1 MTHELAEVRPIYAS
15 GDPPKQ
21 RKAIERSFPFVE
33 ISEIAERQS
42 WRKDVYQPVYYIHKW
57 WARRLSSV
65 FRAMVLGACAP
76 AEGAAAI
83 ESDGI
88 LDLFY
93 KPVRFPD
100 TLIYDPFMG
109 SGTTVGEAHKLGCR
123 VIGQDINPVAY
134 FMVKN
139 ALSTHDVSEVRQT
152 FKVIERDVSHR
163 IKDYYKAQV
172 EQYGLVDVLYYFWV
186 KFVSCPC
193 CGAQVD
199 LFNSRIFAKHANP
212 SKRPEAKSLCPACEA
227 INFIMVY
234 QTEVT
239 CDQCGTSYNPQEGS
253 TGRVKATCPDCQ
265 STFPIIEAVRA
276 LNHPPRHR
284 MYAKMILKPN
294 GVRLRRLKEY
304 LPIDE
309 YDQALYKK
317 ASAELRT
324 GSFAYPQVTIEPG
337 YNTDQVLNYNYTH
350 WHQMFN
356 DRQLLC
362 LSILSKRIGDIE
374 KDSLRA
380 LFACLLSGC
389 LEFNSMFCSF
399 KGEGTGAVRHTF
411 SHHIL
416 KPERTP
422 LEANLWGTPE
432 SSGSFSTLFER
443 RILRAL
449 EYKDNPFELQ
459 LSDRVNGRRQSRKVF
474 NINRKMGGEIAS
486 TYEDF
491 QRGDFD
497 IYLAC
502 GSSSQTDIE
511 DGVVDAVITDPPFFD
526 NVHYSQLADFFY
538 VWIREMMGPE
548 NEGVFQRKT
557 TRSSE
562 EVQQTDSRRF
572 TDNLVAVFRD
582 CHRVLKDDG
591 LLIFTYHHSRPEG
604 WSAILEAIHEA
615 GFYIEA
621 THPVKSEMSA
631 SIPKQQA
638 KSPIDI
644 DIIIVG
650 RKLALIEP
658 FPQVPVDLF
667 SECVEGTSEI
677 VEAFNGSNRKLSRS
691 DITVIMMA
699 RLITTLSRARDLEK
713 VLRYLS
719 STEREMG
726 TVVERVW
733 TQQNPREILVEER
746 QMMLF

>member
-1 MTHELAEVRPIYAS
+1 MSTLTQKVAEVRPVYAS
-15 GDPPKQ
+15 DDPPKQ

-65 FRAMVLGACAP
+65 FRAIVLGTCAP
-76 AEGAAAI
+76 AEGVTDRG
-83 ESDGI
+83 SDGI

-93 KPVRFPD
+93 KPVQFPD
-100 TLIYDPFMG
+100 VLIYDPFMG

-123 VIGQDINPVAY
+123 VIGQDINPVSY

-139 ALSTHDVSEVRQT
+139 ALSTHDISEVRQT
-152 FKVIERDVSHR
+152 FKAIERNVSHR
-163 IKDYYKAQV
+163 IKAYYKART
-172 EQYGLVDVLYYFWV
+172 EPHDLVDVLYYFWV
-186 KFVSCPC
+186 KFVPCPC

-199 LFNSRIFAKHANP
+199 LFNSHIFAKHARP
-212 SKRPEAKSLCPACEA
+212 GKHPEAKSLCPTCEA
-227 INFIMVY
+227 INSIIVY
-234 QTEVT
+234 QTEVK
-239 CDQCGTSYNPQEGS
+239 CDQCGTSYNPQKGS
-253 TGRVKATCPDCQ
+253 AGRTNATCPDCH
-265 STFPIIEAVRA
+265 STFPIIEAIRT
-276 LNHPPRHR
+276 LDHPPHHR
-284 MYAKMILKPN
+284 MYAKMILKPD
-294 GVRLRRLKEY
+294 GGKEY
-304 LPIDE
+304 LSINQCDR
-309 YDQALYKK
+309 ALYGK
-317 ASAELRT
+317 ASAELQT
-324 GSFAYPQVTIEPG
+324 GNFAYPQVAIEPG
-337 YNTDQVLNYNYTH
+337 YNTDQVLNYNYTQ

-356 DRQLLC
+356 SRQLLC
-362 LSILSKRIGDIE
+362 LSILSERIRNIE

-459 LSDRVNGRRQSRKVF
+459 LSDRVDGRRQSRKVF

-486 TYEDF
+486 AYEDF
-491 QRGDFD
+491 QRSDFD
-497 IYLAC
+497 IYLSC
-502 GSSSQTDIE
+502 GSSSQTDIGN
-511 DGVVDAVITDPPFFD
+511 GVVDAVITDPPFFD

-538 VWIREMMGPE
+538 VWIREMMSR
-548 NEGVFQRKT
+548 EGVFREGT
-557 TRSSE
+557 TRSTE

-572 TDNLVAVFRD
+572 TDNLIAVFRE

-615 GFYIEA
+615 AFYVEA
-621 THPVKSEMSA
+621 THPVKSEMSVA
-631 SIPKQQA
+631 IPKQQA

-658 FPQVPVDLF
+658 FPEVPVDLF
-667 SECVEGTSEI
+667 SECVEETSEI
-677 VEAFNGSNRKLSRS
+677 VEAFNGSNRRLSHS

-713 VLRYLS
+713 ILGYLS
-719 STEREMG
+719 SAEREMG
-726 TVVERVW
+726 AVVERVW
-733 TQQNPREILVEER
+733 KQQNLRDVLLEER
-746 QMMLF
+746 QMRLF

>member
-1 MTHELAEVRPIYAS
+1 MHKVTEVRPIYAN
-15 GDPPKQ
+15 GEPPKR

-33 ISEIAERQS
+33 ISEVAERES

-57 WARRLSSV
+57 WARRLSCV
-65 FRAMVLGACAP
+65 FRAIVLGACAP
-76 AEGAAAI
+76 VEGATDKG
-83 ESDGI
+83 SDGT

-93 KPVRFPD
+93 KSVRFPD
-100 TLIYDPFMG
+100 MLIYDPFMG

-123 VIGQDINPVAY
+123 VIGRDINPVSY
-134 FMVKN
+134 FIVKS

-152 FKVIERDVSHR
+152 FKAIEGDVSHR
-163 IKDYYKAQV
+163 IRTYYRAQT
-172 EQYGLVDVLYYFWV
+172 EHHGLVDVLYYFWV
-186 KFVSCPC
+186 KFIPCPC
-193 CGAQVD
+193 CSAQVD
-199 LFNSRIFAKHANP
+199 LFNNRIFAKNARP
-212 SKRPEAKSLCPACEA
+212 SKQPEAKSLCPACEA
-227 INFIMVY
+227 INSITVY
-234 QTEVT
+234 QTEVK

-253 TGRVKATCPDCQ
+253 TGRTKATCPDCQ
-265 STFPIIEAVRA
+265 CTFPIIEAIRA
-276 LNHPPRHR
+276 LDHPPHHR
-284 MYAKMILKPN
+284 MYAKVILKPD
-294 GVRLRRLKEY
+294 GSKEY
-304 LPIDE
+304 SSVDE
-309 YDQALYKK
+309 YDQALYRE
-317 ASAELRT
+317 ASVEFKT
-324 GSFAYPQVTIEPG
+324 GDFTYPQVAIEPG

-362 LSILSKRIGDIE
+362 LSILSERIRNIE

-443 RILRAL
+443 RILRAT

-459 LSDRVNGRRQSRKVF
+459 LSDRANGKRRSRKVF

-486 TYEDF
+486 TYDF

-497 IYLAC
+497 IYLSC

-538 VWIREMMGPE
+538 VWIREMMGHK
-548 NEGVFQRKT
+548 GVFQAET
-557 TRSSE
+557 TRSPE

-604 WSAILEAIHEA
+604 WSAILEAVHEA
-615 GFYIEA
+615 GFYVEA
-621 THPVKSEMSA
+621 THPVKSEMSVA
-631 SIPKQQA
+631 IPKQQA

-650 RKLALIEP
+650 RKMALIEP
-658 FPQVPVDLF
+658 FVEVPASLF
-667 SECVEGTSEI
+667 NECVEETGKI
-677 VEAFNGSNRKLSRS
+677 VEAFNRSNRKLSRS
-691 DITVIMMA
+691 DVTVIVMA
-699 RLITTLSRARDLEK
+699 RLITTLSRTRDLERI
-713 VLRYLS
+713 LGYS
-719 STEREMG
+719 SSIEKEIG
-726 TVVERVW
+726 VAVEKLW
-733 TQQNPREILVEER
+733 KQQNPKELLVEER
-746 QMMLF
+746 QMRLF